1 MILFPAI
8 DLYEGQVVRL
18 YQGDYQRMTVYGQDP
33 MAVAER
39 FAQAGAEY
47 LHVVDL
53 EGAKTGGTPNLDVI
67 RKLAVSSGLHIQ
79 VGGGIRSEKVAAE
92 YLSSG
97 VERIII
103 GTAAVTQPGFV
114 KTLTN
119 RFGDAVAVGIDV
131 RQGMVAI
138 QGWTETTGLD
148 LFVVCRQM
156 EADGVSTVICTD
168 IAKDG
173 AMSGTNR
180 SLYRRLRQETNLQ
193 VIASGGIS
201 TLEDIIALRDIRVFG
216 AILGKSLYTGAI
228 DLSAALRTAKEGA
241 SC

>member
-33 MAVAER
+33 MAVAAR

-156 EADGVSTVICTD
+156 EADGVSTVI
-168 IAKDG
+168 
-173 AMSGTNR
+173 SGTNR